1 MMLDPRKTDN
11 LTPSEECVYA
21 FLGTTTYWRTAREVA
36 LSVGIAEV
44 GAKNIICHL
53 VKLGIVKK
61 RKRNYGFD
69 NGILE
74 FKADTRTDQRIRDKR
89 SRERWASIT
98 GVEPLHVKLIRF
110 LGAKRAREA
119 ERYFK

>member
-1 MMLDPRKTDN
+1 MTVDPRKTDN

-21 FLGTTTYWRTAREVA
+21 FLGTTNYWRTAREVGLA
-36 LSVGIAEV
+36 TGIAEV
-44 GAKNIICHL
+44 HAREIICQL
-53 VKLGIVKK
+53 VRLGIVKK

-74 FKADTRTDQRIRDKR
+74 FKRAKRMEQKTRDKR
-89 SRERWASIT
+89 SRQRWASIT
-98 GVEPLHVKLIRF
+98 GVEPLYVKLRRF